1 MNEGIVYDI
10 KSIMGVD
17 KNILERAM
25 CLNDFCKNLE
35 KEKEKKKYL
44 NFFFNSINTYF
55 GSMCVSSL
63 FNDSE
68 EESKYTIF
76 TKEEAEIAYFF
87 IKCVDNKRTERI
99 NFILKNMQLLAQ
111 NTLERFEYIKNDD
124 IPIKN
129 GIIEILNFLEKKYN
143 FHQKIFKNQHITL
156 SLLNY
161 KDKFAEEE
169 EEFNHK
175 IISYEIPRYYF
186 LFYEN
191 NIKKALLNKISYIIC
206 LDLFNK
212 TRHIPDI
219 LKEKLKSL
227 DFKDFDTYSFEKQFS
242 TLKEALTIG
251 FSYDIPLE
259 DDIPLDIKREY
270 NSLLLSVSNIL

>member
-1 MNEGIVYDI
+1 MNEGIVYNI
-10 KSIMGVD
+10 ESIIGVD

-44 NFFFNSINTYF
+44 NFFFNSINSYF

-63 FNDSE
+63 FDDSE
-68 EESKYTIF
+68 EETKYTIF

-87 IKCVDNKRTERI
+87 IKCIDNKRAEKI
-99 NFILKNMQLLAQ
+99 NLILKNMQLLAQ
-111 NTLERFEYIKNDD
+111 SILERFEYIKTDD

-129 GIIEILNFLEKKYN
+129 EIIEILNFLEKKYN
-143 FHQKIFKNQHITL
+143 FHQKIFKNEHITF

-169 EEFNHK
+169 EEFSPQ
-175 IISYEIPRYYF
+175 IISYEIPKYYF
-186 LFYEN
+186 LFYERD
-191 NIKKALLNKISYIIC
+191 IKRALLNKVSYIIC
-206 LDLFNK
+206 LALFNK
-212 TRHIPDI
+212 IRYIPEI

-227 DFKDFDTYSFEKQFS
+227 GFEDFDTYSLEKQFNV
-242 TLKEALTIG
+242 LKESLIIG

-259 DDIPLDIKREY
+259 DNIPLDIKKEY
-270 NSLLLSVSNIL
+270 NSLLLSINNIL

>member
-10 KSIMGVD
+10 ESIIGVD
-17 KNILERAM
+17 KNILERAI

-63 FNDSE
+63 FDDSE
-68 EESKYTIF
+68 EEAKYTIF

-87 IKCVDNKRTERI
+87 INCIDNKKAERI

-111 NTLERFEYIKNDD
+111 NTLERFECIKNND

-129 GIIEILNFLEKKYN
+129 EIVEILNFLENKYN
-143 FHQKIFKNQHITL
+143 FNQKIFKNEHITF

-169 EEFNHK
+169 EFSPQM
-175 IISYEIPRYYF
+175 ISYEIPKYYF
-186 LFYEN
+186 LFYESD
-191 NIKKALLNKISYIIC
+191 IKRALLNKISYIIC
-206 LDLFNK
+206 LALFNK
-212 TRHIPDI
+212 IRYIPKI
-219 LKEKLKSL
+219 LKGKLKSL
-227 DFKDFDTYSFEKQFS
+227 GFKDFDTYSFEKQFNI
-242 TLKEALTIG
+242 LKEALIIG

-270 NSLLLSVSNIL
+270 NSLLLSISNILW